1 MNYIEMKKEAARL
14 GINSFGV
21 GKHELAKLIEAK
33 MHTAPE
39 GVEEQ
44 APESEAPRQQEPII
58 ERGRGDEVVRTIR
71 VPLSGKQSKLGVE
84 SLDPNYKYRFV
95 QDDKR
100 GRVKD
105 FERAGYELVKKK
117 DGTYDSRVTGTH
129 KDGTPRHDFLMRQKK
144 EYYEEDQ
151 RAKEAAIK
159 EKEKAAV
166 VTPGDGNFR
175 DVNLHNS
182 GSSFSRMG

>member
-21 GKHELAKLIEAK
+21 GKRELAQLIEDK
-33 MHTAPE
+33 MRTAPE
-39 GVEEQ
+39 GVAPQEIA
-44 APESEAPRQQEPII
+44 APEVEEPVVA
-58 ERGRGDEVVRTIR
+58 RGRGDEPVRTARI
-71 VPLSGKQSKLGVE
+71 PLSGKQAKLGVE
-84 SLDPNYKYRFV
+84 ALDPNYKYRFV

-100 GRVKD
+100 GRIDD
-105 FERAGYELVKKK
+105 FKRAGYELVKKK
-117 DGTYDSRVTGTH
+117 DGTYDNRVTGTH

-182 GSSFSRMG
+182 GSTFSRMG